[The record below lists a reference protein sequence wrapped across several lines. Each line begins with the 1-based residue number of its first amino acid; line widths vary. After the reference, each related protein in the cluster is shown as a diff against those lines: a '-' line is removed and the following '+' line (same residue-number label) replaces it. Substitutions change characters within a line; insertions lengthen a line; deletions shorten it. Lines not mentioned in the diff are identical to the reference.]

1 MKENNPIKHKYW
13 SKLKTITVILIVL
26 WFIPT
31 FGISFFAN
39 ELTFDFFGWPF
50 SFWMASQ
57 GSLLIYLAIVW
68 IYALVVNQLDKN
80 YLSNIDTTKK
90 D

>member
-1 MKENNPIKHKYW
+1 MDKIQTAKLSYW
-13 SKLKTITVILIVL
+13 KFLRTTTLLLLIV

-31 FGISFFAN
+31 FVVSFFAN

-57 GSLLIYLAIVW
+57 GSLLIYLVLVF
-68 IYALVVNQLDKN
+68 IYAKLINKLDSE
-80 YLSNIDTTKK
+80 YIDKINK
-90 D
+90 EG

>member
-1 MKENNPIKHKYW
+1 MEKNQHIKQHYWNN
-13 SKLKTITVILIVL
+13 LKRITSILLVV

-31 FGISFFAN
+31 FGVSFFAN
-39 ELTFDFFGWPF
+39 RLTFDFFGWPF

-68 IYALVVNQLDKN
+68 IYALVVNRLDKN
-80 YLSNIDTTKK
+80 YLSNLDKPEK

>member
-1 MKENNPIKHKYW
+1 MKKNQQFKQHYW
-13 SKLKTITVILIVL
+13 SKLKKITSILLVV

-90 D
+90 E

>member
-1 MKENNPIKHKYW
+1 MDKIQAAKHSYW
-13 SKLKTITVILIVL
+13 KFLRTTTLLLLIV

-31 FGISFFAN
+31 FVVSFFAN

-57 GSLLIYLAIVW
+57 GSLLIYLVLVF
-68 IYALVVNQLDKN
+68 IYAKLINKLDSE
-80 YLSNIDTTKK
+80 YIDRINKEG
-90 D
+90 

>member
-1 MKENNPIKHKYW
+1 MEKNEHTKQHYWNNLR
-13 SKLKTITVILIVL
+13 SITSILLIV

-31 FGISFFAN
+31 FVISFFAN

-80 YLSNIDTTKK
+80 YLSDIDTPEK

>member
-1 MKENNPIKHKYW
+1 MEKNERAKQHYWNN
-13 SKLKTITVILIVL
+13 LRRITSILLIVWL
-26 WFIPT
+26 IPT

-80 YLSNIDTTKK
+80 YLSDIGTPEK

>member
-1 MKENNPIKHKYW
+1 MDKIQAAKLSYW
-13 SKLKTITVILIVL
+13 KFLRTTTLLLLIV

-31 FGISFFAN
+31 FVVSFFAN

-57 GSLLIYLAIVW
+57 GSLLIYLVLVF
-68 IYALVVNQLDKN
+68 IYAKLINKLDSE
-80 YLSNIDTTKK
+80 YIDKINK
-90 D
+90 EG

>member
-1 MKENNPIKHKYW
+1 MDKIQTAKHSYW
-13 SKLKTITVILIVL
+13 KFLRTTTLLLLIA

-31 FGISFFAN
+31 FVVSFFAN

-57 GSLLIYLAIVW
+57 GSLLIYLVLVF
-68 IYALVVNQLDKN
+68 IYAKLINKLDSE
-80 YLSNIDTTKK
+80 YIDKINK
-90 D
+90 EG

>member
-1 MKENNPIKHKYW
+1 MEKNERSKQHYWNN
-13 SKLKTITVILIVL
+13 LRRITLILLVI

-80 YLSNIDTTKK
+80 YLSDVGTPEK

>member
-1 MKENNPIKHKYW
+1 MEKNERFKQHYW
-13 SKLKTITVILIVL
+13 TKLRRITSILLVV

-68 IYALVVNQLDKN
+68 IYALVVNKLDKN
-80 YLSNIDTTKK
+80 YLSDIGTPEK

>member
-1 MKENNPIKHKYW
+1 MKKNYNHSKQNYW
-13 SKLKTITVILIVL
+13 NKLKTITSILIVL

-80 YLSNIDTTKK
+80 YLSD
-90 D
+90 

>member
-1 MKENNPIKHKYW
+1 MKKNEHSKQHYW
-13 SKLKTITVILIVL
+13 TNLRKITSILLVV

-39 ELTFDFFGWPF
+39 KLTFDFFGWPF

-80 YLSNIDTTKK
+80 YLSDIDTPEK

>member
-1 MKENNPIKHKYW
+1 MDKIQAAKLSYW
-13 SKLKTITVILIVL
+13 KFLRNTTLLLLIA

-31 FGISFFAN
+31 FVVSFFAN

-57 GSLLIYLAIVW
+57 GSLLIYLVLVF
-68 IYALVVNQLDKN
+68 IYAKLINKLDSE
-80 YLSNIDTTKK
+80 YIDKINK
-90 D
+90 EG

>member
-1 MKENNPIKHKYW
+1 MEKNEHAKQHYWNN
-13 SKLKTITVILIVL
+13 LRRITSILLIV

-31 FGISFFAN
+31 FAISFFAN

-80 YLSNIDTTKK
+80 YLSDIDTPEK

>member
-1 MKENNPIKHKYW
+1 MEKNEHAKQHYW
-13 SKLKTITVILIVL
+13 NSLKKITSILLVV

>member
-1 MKENNPIKHKYW
+1 MKKNKNSKQYYWNNL
-13 SKLKTITVILIVL
+13 SRITSILLVV

-80 YLSNIDTTKK
+80 YLSDIGTREK

>member
-1 MKENNPIKHKYW
+1 MEKNKNSKQHYWNN
-13 SKLKTITVILIVL
+13 LRRITSILLVV

-39 ELTFDFFGWPF
+39 ELTFNFFGWPF

-80 YLSNIDTTKK
+80 YLSDIGTPEK

>member
-1 MKENNPIKHKYW
+1 MKQIQHIKQNYW
-13 SKLKTITVILIVL
+13 SKLKKITSILLVV

-31 FGISFFAN
+31 FGISFYAN

-68 IYALVVNQLDKN
+68 IYALAVNQLDKS
-80 YLSNIDTTKK
+80 YLTNMSPTEK

>member
-1 MKENNPIKHKYW
+1 MKKNENSKQYYW
-13 SKLKTITVILIVL
+13 NKLRRITSILLVV

-80 YLSNIDTTKK
+80 YLSDIGTTEK